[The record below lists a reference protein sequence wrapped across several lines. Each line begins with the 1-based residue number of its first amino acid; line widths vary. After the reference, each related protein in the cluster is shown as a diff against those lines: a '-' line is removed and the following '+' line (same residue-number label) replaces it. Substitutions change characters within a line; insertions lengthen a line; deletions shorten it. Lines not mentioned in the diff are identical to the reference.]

1 LAPTSTDIEVSFF
14 PAAAAF
20 GRPGEAGG
28 ESYILTQISL
38 LVRFQQI
45 LEGASVTPLSA
56 TTAVAPA
63 VPWYRT
69 ITGQQWQALAAAKL
83 GWMLD
88 AMDFMLYVVALNQL
102 RSYFGFNDA
111 TAGLLATVALVM
123 SGVGGLTFGYVADRF
138 GRTRALMGTI
148 ALFSIASVGAATSQS
163 VWQLMAWRALLGLG
177 MGGEWASGA
186 VLVSETW
193 PAEHRNKA
201 ISIMQSGWA
210 LGNILALLAGQAIL
224 GWAPFGQDSWRL
236 LFTLGILPAFFAIWI
251 RRYVKEPEKWAAGRA
266 TAHTAPNPFAEIFG
280 RTLIARTVLIILLG
294 GAVQFGYWGVFT
306 WLPSFLGR
314 PMAAGGA
321 GLDVVRSLGWLIPV
335 QLGAYAGYL
344 TFGFIADRLGR
355 RQAFVLFMVGAAVL
369 APIYGQFARTPV
381 VLMLAGPLLG
391 YFASGHFSMFG
402 GFVAELFPTRIRAT
416 GQGTS
421 YNIGRMAG
429 AVAPYVIGAVA
440 TIPGVGIGL
449 ALGVTSAFF
458 LLAAGLVFTLPDRSG
473 QALD

>member
-1 LAPTSTDIEVSFF
+1 
-14 PAAAAF
+14 
-20 GRPGEAGG
+20 
-28 ESYILTQISL
+28 
-38 LVRFQQI
+38 
-45 LEGASVTPLSA
+45 VTPFPA
-56 TTAVAPA
+56 TTAVAA
-63 VPWYRT
+63 TQPWYRT
-69 ITGQQWQALAAAKL
+69 ITREQWQALAAAKI

-88 AMDFMLYVVALNQL
+88 AMDFTLYVVALNQL
-102 RSYFGFNDA
+102 RSYFGFDDA
-111 TAGLLATVALVM
+111 MAGWLATVALVM

-148 ALFSIASVGAATSQS
+148 ALFSIASLGAASSQS
-163 VWQLMAWRALLGLG
+163 VWQLMLWRALLGLG

-193 PAEHRNKA
+193 PPEHRNKA

-210 LGNILALLAGQAIL
+210 LGYILALLSAQVVL
-224 GWAPFGQDSWRL
+224 GYAPLGADSWRL
-236 LFTLGILPAFFAIWI
+236 LFTLGILPALFALWI
-251 RRYVKEPEKWAAGRA
+251 RRYVREPERWKAGRA
-266 TAHTAPNPFAEIFG
+266 AAHAGENPFREIFG
-280 RTLIARTVLIILLG
+280 RALIGRTVLIILLG
-294 GAVQFGYWGVFT
+294 GCVQFGYWGIFT
-306 WLPSFLGR
+306 WLPGFLGR
-314 PMAAGGA
+314 PVSAGGA

-335 QLGAYAGYL
+335 QIGAYAGYL
-344 TFGFIADRLGR
+344 TFGFLADLLGR
-355 RQAFVLFMVGAAVL
+355 RGAFVLFMIGAAIL
-369 APIYGQFARTPV
+369 APVYGQYARTPA

-402 GFVAELFPTRIRAT
+402 SFVAELFPTRIRAT

-429 AVAPYVIGAVA
+429 AIAPYTIGKVA

-458 LLAAGLVFTLPDRSG
+458 LLAALLVFTLPDRSG